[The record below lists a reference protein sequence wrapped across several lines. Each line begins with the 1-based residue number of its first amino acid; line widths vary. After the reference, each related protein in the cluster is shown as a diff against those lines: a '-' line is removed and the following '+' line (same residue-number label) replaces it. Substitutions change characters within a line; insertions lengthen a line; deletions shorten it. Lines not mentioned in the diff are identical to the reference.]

1 MNTETKQKNKYA
13 KELEEKSMALTVENL
28 LIVMAPD
35 VDALLIKYGYDS
47 AVAREIDRESM
58 ATLAMTR
65 LELKDEYP
73 APEGISKFEQHLD
86 HTTLKIFTAAY
97 HVAAVLEGHFPL
109 PNQWYIT
116 EIFS

>member
-1 MNTETKQKNKYA
+1 MNTETAQKNKYA
-13 KELEEKSMALTVENL
+13 KELEDKSLALTVENL

-35 VDALLIKYGYDS
+35 VDALLIKYGYNS
-47 AVAREIDRESM
+47 AVAREIDRGSL
-58 ATLAMTR
+58 ATLAMTH
-65 LELKDEYP
+65 LENPKEYP
-73 APEGISKFEQHLD
+73 APEGISRYEQNLD
-86 HTTLKIFTAAY
+86 HTTLKIFTAAN